1 MADESLEERV
11 LQYGVMLLAA
21 VLVAGQVD
29 GRIKGVVRDAQSG
42 EVLARAR
49 VSLACGER
57 RVQVE
62 SGPAGA
68 YEFVGVD
75 SAGCVV
81 EAAAVGF
88 RTLRVEVGDA
98 REVNLALTPEYLARQ
113 DRIDVAAGPFDPVL
127 ESSPSERTLTG
138 VEMKNLGGVLADDP
152 LRALQSL
159 PGVSANNEYV
169 AQFSLRGAGFA
180 QIGLYL
186 DGLLLHSP
194 FHTVQTQTST
204 GSLTLFPGDVIE
216 EMTLHLG
223 APPVR
228 YADRATGALD
238 VRLRDGWRENLRVR
252 VNGGA
257 AGAGVVAEGPFARR
271 RGSWLAS
278 ARKSFLQYLL
288 RRSAAEDTLAFGFVD
303 AQARIG
309 YDLSPRQRLHLTL
322 MDGTSDLDR
331 SRSRER
337 LGINGI
343 MLADYRMSIG
353 SLGWTWTPT
362 DTVSVTQRAAWM
374 RERFVNRNSASLEL
388 QSGQYGEWIS
398 NTDAHWQWAPRAAL
412 AAGASFRR
420 LRDGGYLNRYQFN
433 PLAVRRRETWDGVAV
448 RAGGYLEQSA
458 ATGGGRLRLSG
469 GARWDGSTVA
479 GPRVVSPH
487 GSAAVRLLEGT
498 RLQAAWSQSTQFP
511 ELTLLTLS
519 LTGNR
524 ALLPARAAHAVFALE
539 QMLTSRTRVRL
550 EAYQRTE
557 RDLAFQPLLE
567 PRRLPSGAVF
577 VPPLDPKWLNSARG
591 RARGMEIF
599 VQRRSA
605 NGVSGWISYAYGRA
619 RWFDGVSGSR
629 SFTDFDQ
636 RHAVN
641 GYASY
646 RFRPTWLLSARY
658 AYGSN
663 FPIPGYYRQDGAR
676 FFLATERNMVRLP
689 AYHRADVRINKS
701 FQWQSWRGTFYAEV
715 VNLTNRENLRYDSFG
730 GFNTTTGQAFPRT
743 DKLFPI
749 LPAAGVTFEWDA
761 RAWRGL

>member
-1 MADESLEERV
+1 MLRF
-11 LQYGVMLLAA
+11 GVVLLAA
-21 VLVAGQVD
+21 ALADGQED
-29 GRIKGVVRDAQSG
+29 GRLRGVVRDAQSG
-42 EVLARAR
+42 EALARAR
-49 VSLACGER
+49 VSLICGER
-57 RVQVE
+57 RVQTE
-62 SGPAGA
+62 SGPTGEYVFADAAGT
-68 YEFVGVD
+68 D
-75 SAGCVV
+75 CVV
-81 EAAAVGF
+81 EAGAVGF
-88 RTLRVEVGDA
+88 RPLRAAIGET
-98 REVNLALTPEYLARQ
+98 REVNLALMPEYLARQ
-113 DRIDVAAGPFDPVL
+113 DRIDVAAGPFEPVL

-152 LRALQSL
+152 LRAVQSL

-180 QIGLYL
+180 YIGLYL

-194 FHTVQTQTST
+194 FHAVQTQTST
-204 GSLTLFPGDVIE
+204 GSLTLFPGDIIE
-216 EMTLHLG
+216 EMTLQLG

-228 YADRATGALD
+228 YADRTIGALD

-257 AGAGVVAEGPFARR
+257 AGVGVVAEGPWARG

-303 AQARIG
+303 TQARIG
-309 YDLSPRQRLHLTL
+309 YDLSARQRLHITVL
-322 MDGTSDLDR
+322 DGQSDLDR
-331 SRSRER
+331 SRGRDR

-343 MLADYRMSIG
+343 MVADYRMSIG

-362 DTVSVTQRAAWM
+362 DAVSVTQRAAWM
-374 RERFVNRNSASLEL
+374 RERFVNRNSASLDL
-388 QSGQYGEWIS
+388 QAGQYGEWIS
-398 NTDAHWQWAPRAAL
+398 NTDAQWQWAPRAGL
-412 AAGASFRR
+412 GAGASFRR
-420 LRDGGYLNRYQFN
+420 VSDGGYLNRYQFN
-433 PLAVRRRETWDGVAV
+433 PLAVRRRETWDGTAL
-448 RAGGYLEQSA
+448 RGGGYLEQSA
-458 ATGGGRLRLSG
+458 ATSGGTLRLSAG
-469 GARWDGSTVA
+469 TRWDGSTA
-479 GPRVVSPH
+479 SEPRVVSPH
-487 GSAAVRLLEGT
+487 GSAVLRLAEGS

-511 ELTLLTLS
+511 ELALLS
-519 LTGNR
+519 LSRTGNR
-524 ALLPARAAHAVFALE
+524 ALLPARASHAIFAYE
-539 QMLTSRTRVRL
+539 KSITSRSRLRL

-567 PRRLPSGAVF
+567 PRRLPSGTVF
-577 VPPLDPKWLNSARG
+577 VPPPDPRWLNSARG
-591 RARGMEIF
+591 RARGVEAF

-605 NGVSGWISYAYGRA
+605 NGISGWLSYAYGRA
-619 RWFDGVSGSR
+619 RWFDGATGSR

-646 RFRPTWLLSARY
+646 RLRPAWLLSMRY

-663 FPIPGYYRQDGAR
+663 FPIPGYLQRVGTRY
-676 FFLATERNMVRLP
+676 FLATERNLVRLP
-689 AYHRADVRINKS
+689 AYHRADVRINRS

-715 VNLTNRENLRYDSFG
+715 VNLTNRKNLRYDSFG
-730 GFNTTTGQAFPRT
+730 GFNATTGQAFPQV

-761 RAWRGL
+761 RAWRTQP